1 MTNRPD
7 LHQVT
12 LVCIDCVNVPLAVQ
26 AMERSLAAC
35 RFARALLF
43 TSQEVVPAPEGIEVI
58 RIPPIRSKR
67 EYSIFLV
74 KQLPDH
80 VATSHALVMQWDGYV
95 TRPELWDP
103 AFLESDYI
111 GAPWPADLSPYPV
124 GNGGFS
130 LRSKKLMQVLQD
142 PSFPEDAIVHE
153 DQAICV
159 HFRPR
164 LEAEFGI
171 RFAAL
176 DVASRF
182 AHETVNAGKATFG
195 FHGPQNLWMYWNAQD
210 IDLFLRTVSRPV
222 LKSPEVTWLARHLL
236 TADRVQE
243 AARVA
248 AASLVE
254 RPDNSEVL
262 DIVASIRDRVK
273 LHDYKA
279 RSEQRFFLG
288 LMKRHLPDYFR
299 NRQVLEIGRHGAAA
313 ATQEWFDQCRIAL
326 PNAQSIQDGRPA
338 DPAEVYPA
346 GSESYDTIVS
356 CETLEHLPQWR
367 DAFTNAIRMLKA
379 DGLMVVGCAG
389 YGRRQ
394 HETRRYPPVEGEGE
408 GVDYYRNLAPEDF
421 AGIDLD
427 TRFGFW
433 TFVEDRI
440 VHDLYFVGIGRNA
453 KPEHSEMLRRLMAD
467 QAFLQRRRHVFGI
480 H

>member
-1 MTNRPD
+1 LTERPD
-7 LHQVT
+7 LQQVT
-12 LVCIDCVNVPLAVQ
+12 LVCIDCVNVPLALQ
-26 AMERSLAAC
+26 AMQRSIAAC
-35 RFARALLF
+35 RFARAVLF
-43 TSQEVVPAPEGIEVI
+43 TSEAVDAPPDGIEVI

-67 EYSIFLV
+67 EYSIYLV
-74 KQLPDH
+74 KVLPDH

-103 AFLESDYI
+103 AFLEVDYI

-130 LRSKKLMQVLQD
+130 LRSKRLMSVLQD

-164 LEAEFGI
+164 LEAEFGL
-171 RFAAL
+171 RFATL

-182 AHETVNAGKATFG
+182 AHETVNAGKPTFG
-195 FHGPQNLWMYWNAQD
+195 FHGPQNLWMYWNEQD
-210 IDLFLRTVSRPV
+210 IGLFLETVSRRV
-222 LKSPEVTWLARHLL
+222 LKSPEVVWLARHLYS
-236 TADRVQE
+236 ADRIRE

-254 RPDNSEVL
+254 APDNSEVL
-262 DIVASIRDRVK
+262 DILAGIRDRLK
-273 LHDYKA
+273 PHDYKA

-288 LMKRHLPDYFR
+288 LMKRHLPDHFR
-299 NRQVLEIGRHGAAA
+299 NRQVLEIGRVGAAS
-313 ATQEWFDQCRIAL
+313 ATMEWFEQCRMAL

-346 GSESYDTIVS
+346 GGESYDTIVS

-367 DAFTNAIRMLKA
+367 EAFTNAVRMLKS
-379 DGLMVVGCAG
+379 DGLMVVSCAG
-389 YGRRQ
+389 LGRRQ
-394 HETRRYPPVEGEGE
+394 HETRRYPPASGE
-408 GVDYYRNLAPEDF
+408 DYYRNLAPEDF
-421 AGIDLD
+421 AGIDLAA
-427 TRFGFW
+427 RFGVWAFL
-433 TFVEDRI
+433 EDRI
-440 VHDLYFVGIGRNA
+440 VHDLYFVGLGRTA
-453 KPEHSEMLRRLMAD
+453 PPEHLETLRRLLSD